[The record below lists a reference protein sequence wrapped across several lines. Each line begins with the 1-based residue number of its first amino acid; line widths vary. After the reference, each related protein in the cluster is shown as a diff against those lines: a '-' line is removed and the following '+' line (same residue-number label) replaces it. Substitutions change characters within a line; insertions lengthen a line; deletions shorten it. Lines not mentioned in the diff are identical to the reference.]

1 MVRLF
6 LKVKI
11 FTTIV
16 IFFILIPSKL
26 FPERVVGY
34 YPSWVQ
40 NQFTIDQIDFST
52 FTHIIHAFA
61 WPNNQGEILTYDG
74 TFNSN
79 FSNQVHSQGGKLLL
93 SLGGGG
99 QSGGFAATTS
109 TAELRSY
116 FITNIIE
123 KINSYGYDGID
134 IDWEQPQNNNQTNNL
149 NLFIIE
155 LDSALNELNPDLLLT
170 MAVPISNWA
179 GQWYDFETLNQYI
192 DFFNAMTYD
201 IHGSWTGDAG
211 HNSPLYPSPPGDPDG
226 SVSTGISYLVNN
238 RGLPASKINMGIP
251 FWGKKYQTS
260 TINGFFSGD
269 VVDMRY
275 NEIIGLIDNGWNYNW
290 DDVAKCPYLVKEDQ
304 SRIITYDNP
313 ESIQF
318 KCQYANESNLG
329 GVMVWALGYDDI
341 VSDQSLTTAI
351 NNYWLSVSNK
361 TIDVVAQD
369 FKILTYPNPFNSSVR
384 IKFNVFQKGNINID
398 VFDVQGRFIYK
409 IAEKVFEKGNF
420 EILWEVDKQINSGV
434 YFVRASYENKTKTQ
448 KILYLK

>member
-11 FTTIV
+11 FATIV

-26 FPERVVGY
+26 FSERVVGY

-52 FTHIIHAFA
+52 FSHIIHAFA

-79 FSNQVHSQGGKLLL
+79 FSNQVQSQGGKLLL

-99 QSGGFAATTS
+99 QSGGFAAATS

-170 MAVPISNWA
+170 MAVPVSNWA
-179 GQWYDFETLNQYI
+179 GQWYDFGTLNQFI

-201 IHGSWTGDAG
+201 IHGSWSGHAG
-211 HNSPLYPSPPGDPDG
+211 HNSPLFPSPPGDADG
-226 SVSTGISYLVNN
+226 SVSTGINYLVNT
-238 RGLPASKINMGIP
+238 RGLPVSKINMGIP

-313 ESIQF
+313 LSIQY

-329 GVMVWALGYDDI
+329 GVMVWALGYDDLN
-341 VSDQSLTTAI
+341 SDESLTLAI
-351 NNYWLSVSNK
+351 NNYWLE
-361 TIDVVAQD
+361 IDNDLV
-369 FKILTYPNPFNSSVR
+369 KIIPNNFELLSYPNPFNSS
-384 IKFNVFQKGNINID
+384 ISIEFNVLISQNLNLTIFDIKGRMIESI
-398 VFDVQGRFIYK
+398 FDRTI
-409 IAEKVFEKGNF
+409 EKGEYKFFWKVKN
-420 EILWEVDKQINSGV
+420 EISSGV
-434 YFVRASYENKTKTQ
+434 YFVILSGLDKIVSQ

>member
-1 MVRLF
+1 MVKLL
-6 LKVKI
+6 LKIKL
-11 FTTIV
+11 FTTIS
-16 IFFILIPSKL
+16 IFFVLIPSEL
-26 FPERVVGY
+26 SSGRVIGY

-40 NQFTIDQIDFST
+40 NQFTIDQIDFLT

-61 WPNNQGEILTYDG
+61 WPNNQGDILSYDG
-74 TFNSN
+74 TFNIN
-79 FSNQVHSQGGKLLL
+79 FSNQVHSQGGKFLL

-99 QSGGFAATTS
+99 ASDGFAAATS
-109 TAELRSY
+109 TDELRSY
-116 FITNIIE
+116 FIANIIE

-134 IDWEQPQNNNQTNNL
+134 IDWEYPQNNNQTNNL

-155 LDSALNELNPDLLLT
+155 LDSVLNELNPDLLLT
-170 MAVPISNWA
+170 MATPISNWA
-179 GQWYDFETLNQYI
+179 GQWYDFEILNQYI

-201 IHGSWTGDAG
+201 IHGSWSGNAG
-211 HNSPLYPSPPGDPDG
+211 HNSPLFPSPPGDPDG
-226 SVSTGISYLVNN
+226 SVSTGISYLVNT
-238 RGLPASKINMGIP
+238 RGLPVSKINMGIP

-313 ESIQF
+313 LSIQH
-318 KCQYANESNLG
+318 KCEYASESNLG

-341 VSDQSLTTAI
+341 LSDESLTGAI
-351 NNYWLSVSNK
+351 NTYWLNINSGSS
-361 TIDVVAQD
+361 
-369 FKILTYPNPFNSSVR
+369 KIIPENIKLLAYPNPFNSS
-384 IKFNVFQKGNINID
+384 IHINFSLLKNENINLSI
-398 VFDVQGRFIYK
+398 FDINGRLVEVLK
-409 IAEKVFEKGNF
+409 EKKFEKGRHNIF
-420 EILWEVDKQINSGV
+420 WESGNNINSGV
-434 YFVRASYENKTKTQ
+434 YFVKLSSRNNIKTK